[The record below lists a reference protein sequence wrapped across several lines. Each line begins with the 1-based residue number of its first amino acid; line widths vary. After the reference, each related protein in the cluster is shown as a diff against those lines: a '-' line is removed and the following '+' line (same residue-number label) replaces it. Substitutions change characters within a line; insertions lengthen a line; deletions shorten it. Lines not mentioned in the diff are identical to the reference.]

1 MENNL
6 LDLGYEEIK
15 TEIRNNISNMVL
27 SFIDVG
33 YWLKQI
39 RDKELFKEDGYKNVY
54 DMAQAEFNMSRTVVS
69 RFMSIN
75 DKYSVGGNSRE
86 LLEQFQGFGKSALT
100 EMLSLPVEDY
110 ELLTPDTKVEDIREL
125 KEAEREV
132 QEEQDS
138 QIEGQM
144 NILNDIPDIVPEADK
159 PAKKEADISEA
170 IRELFRPREM
180 KEYLDKLVNMDPES
194 NAMDWWVADFN
205 ASGNRTFKHI
215 PFFLFFYGKEEGL
228 KIKNIFKNTIEK
240 KTYQDFYFMVRAA
253 YPQETVRGTDVWMQA
268 YGEEWKKQQEKEAA
282 DQENAAARE
291 EKPKKKKSSK
301 KVDSIQSP
309 AVLED
314 EKKAPE
320 TAENRENRE
329 ETLSNEVGKASA
341 EPQKTEEEKPERVD
355 FIQSAA
361 NPENQEKSLCDI
373 AQTGCNIWL
382 PVAPGGYLYLVTYMA
397 VDIDTVEYVV
407 ESIRVFIYEFLETLI
422 KLRYFKPNKKENEV
436 SLYYMK
442 PDQMQKE
449 LKGKNIYMDKEEA
462 ERVCALKNKNVQLV
476 TEDDEDNFF
485 SWSRRF

>member
-6 LDLGYEEIK
+6 LDLGYGEIK

-54 DMAQAEFNMSRTVVS
+54 DMAQVEFNMSRTVVS

-125 KEAEREV
+125 KEAERKV

-138 QIEGQM
+138 QVEGQM
-144 NILNDIPDIVPEADK
+144 NILNDMPDIVPEADK

-205 ASGNRTFKHI
+205 SSGNRTFKHI
-215 PFFLFFYGKEEGL
+215 PFFLFFYGREEGL
-228 KIKNIFKNTIEK
+228 KIKNIFQNTIEK
-240 KTYQDFYFMVRAA
+240 KTYQDFYYMVRAA

-268 YGEEWKKQQEKEAA
+268 YGEEWKKQQEQEAA
-282 DQENAAARE
+282 EQEKAAARE
-291 EKPKKKKSSK
+291 EKPKKKEKSSK

-309 AVLED
+309 AVLEK

-320 TAENRENRE
+320 TAENCENQV
-329 ETLSNEVGKASA
+329 ETLSNEAEKADA
-341 EPQKTEEEKPERVD
+341 EPQKTEEEKPESVD
-355 FIQSAA
+355 FIQSDD
-361 NPENQEKSLCDI
+361 NSEDQEKGLCDI
-373 AQTGCNIWL
+373 AQAGYNIWL
-382 PVAPGGYLYLVTYMA
+382 PVAPGGYLYLVTTRA
-397 VDIDTVEYVV
+397 VDIDTLEYVV
-407 ESIRVFIYEFLETLI
+407 EEIKVYIYEI
-422 KLRYFKPNKKENEV
+422 RANRIQLRYFRPNAKDSEATLYCREPAELYEELKEN
-436 SLYYMK
+436 
-442 PDQMQKE
+442 D
-449 LKGKNIYMDKEEA
+449 IYMNKEEA
-462 ERVCALKNKNVQLV
+462 EKVCTHRNETVLLK
-476 TEDDEDNFF
+476 TEYEDDEEI
-485 SWSRRF
+485 

>member
-6 LDLGYEEIK
+6 LDLGYGEIK
-15 TEIRNNISNMVL
+15 AEIRNNISNMVL

-125 KEAEREV
+125 KEAERKL
-132 QEEQDS
+132 QEEQDG
-138 QIEGQM
+138 QIDQVEGQM
-144 NILNDIPDIVPEADK
+144 NILNDMPDIVPEADK
-159 PAKKEADISEA
+159 PEKKEADISEA

-205 ASGNRTFKHI
+205 AAGNRTFKHI

-228 KIKNIFKNTIEK
+228 KIKNIFKNTIEQ
-240 KTYQDFYFMVRAA
+240 KTYQDFYYMVRAA

-268 YGEEWKKQQEKEAA
+268 YGEEWKKQQEQEAA
-282 DQENAAARE
+282 EQEKAAARK
-291 EKPKKKKSSK
+291 EKTKKKEKSSK

-309 AVLED
+309 AVLPD
-314 EKKAPE
+314 EKK
-320 TAENRENRE
+320 RR
-329 ETLSNEVGKASA
+329 K
-341 EPQKTEEEKPERVD
+341 PQKAVRIRWKLCQMRQKKQMQSHKKQRKKSRKVLISFSLTTIRRTKKKVCAISHKPGITSGCLWRRED
-355 FIQSAA
+355 IYIWSQ
-361 NPENQEKSLCDI
+361 PEQLIWIHWNMWWKKSRYTYTNI
-373 AQTGCNIWL
+373 EQTGYN
-382 PVAPGGYLYLVTYMA
+382 
-397 VDIDTVEYVV
+397 
-407 ESIRVFIYEFLETLI
+407 
-422 KLRYFKPNKKENEV
+422 
-436 SLYYMK
+436 
-442 PDQMQKE
+442 
-449 LKGKNIYMDKEEA
+449 
-462 ERVCALKNKNVQLV
+462 
-476 TEDDEDNFF
+476 
-485 SWSRRF
+485 